1 MKAHFNV
8 FVLSILLF
16 TTHFSQADVLLDGF
30 DNDGALTNGPGTD
43 AGWNLPADSDY
54 QVAFESQKVY
64 QGSGA
69 LKVSWDGKDL
79 WTSFVISNLDQAGNN
94 GNLFQDADAIR
105 MAIAGPAGHVI
116 IKLAD
121 SDGFTTGDV
130 TSLDATGSDEYEI
143 YEFPIS
149 SAFNFPIDPEGIKEL
164 IILPDAGQQGTAADI
179 YIDSIEL
186 IQGGGDSATVIGVI
200 DNFDNDN
207 SIEDAPNEADSTPS
221 GPSLLPGP
229 FVTSVV
235 DDPSGAANKVLRV
248 DYNTSPWNVLWVT
261 DLDVTDW
268 SEVETISID
277 VYGSANGILL
287 KYKDADGNEQE
298 PGGGLQNHSGNQWD
312 TLTWDSM
319 VVTSIDIFN
328 MGKLIVFIEGPNG
341 GEGTIYL
348 DNLTL
353 TGPLTG
359 IGGWS
364 LY

>member
-1 MKAHFNV
+1 MKFIIRLFIFALLIISPFRSNAD
-8 FVLSILLF
+8 LLF
-16 TTHFSQADVLLDGF
+16 DGF
-30 DNDGALTNGPGTD
+30 DNDGAATNGVGTD
-43 AGWNLPADSDY
+43 GAWNLPPDSDY
-54 QVAFESQKVY
+54 QVAFEAQKVH

-79 WTSFVISNLDQAGNN
+79 WSSFVFSDLDKAGNV
-94 GNLFQDADAIR
+94 GSLFQDADAVR
-105 MAIAGPAGHVI
+105 MAIAGPAGRII
-116 IKLAD
+116 IKLID
-121 SDGFTTGDV
+121 SEGFATGDV
-130 TSLDATGSDEYEI
+130 ASLDASGSDEYEI
-143 YEFPIS
+143 VEFPIT
-149 SAFNFPIDPEGIKEL
+149 SAFNFPIDPSGIKEFV
-164 IILPDAGQQGTAADI
+164 ILPDAGQQGTAADI

-186 IQGGGDSATVIGVI
+186 IQGSGDGATVIGVV

-207 SIEDAPNEADSTPS
+207 SIQDDPNTADSTPS
-221 GPSLLPGP
+221 AFSLLPGP

-235 DDPSGAANKVLRV
+235 DDPSGADNKVLRV

-287 KYKDADGNEQE
+287 KYKDASGAEQE
-298 PGGGLQNHSGNQWD
+298 PGGGLQDHVGDQWD
-312 TLTWDSM
+312 TLTWDSFT
-319 VVTSIDIFN
+319 VSSIDIFN
-328 MGKLIVFIEGPNG
+328 MDKLIVFIEGPNG

-353 TGPLTG
+353 TGPLTA
-359 IGGWS
+359 IQQWS